1 MPARAWQYSSRKRRC
16 CWALLSLQGL
26 SNWVNY
32 GIRNYSHHPEQQR
45 DFFSL
50 ASADSR
56 AVLQRERHG
65 TLLMDHTRTL
75 DLYLQAL
82 WQ

>member
-1 MPARAWQYSSRKRRC
+1 M
-16 CWALLSLQGL
+16 
-26 SNWVNY
+26 NY

-50 ASADSR
+50 HSCDSR

-65 TLLMDHTRTL
+65 TLLMDHTRVL
-75 DLYLQAL
+75 DLYLKAL
-82 WQ
+82 WQDERRAGALLHDL